1 MLSEDSELTRPVL
14 EPGSDSSERGD
25 LVCSFNPSHLKV
37 MGILY
42 AHFLLKE
49 KEKRGLGDP
58 ARSQPQGR
66 GGSPRLNTGVAD
78 AASGAPRLLML
89 EPAVSVTVLALV
101 FT

>member
-1 MLSEDSELTRPVL
+1 MIHQREETWFALSTPH
-14 EPGSDSSERGD
+14 
-25 LVCSFNPSHLKV
+25 FMHLKV

-49 KEKRGLGDP
+49 KEKGGLGDP

-78 AASGAPRLLML
+78 TASGAPRLLML